1 MKEEDNQFI
10 MNILTDENK
19 RVQTG
24 MHRIVVAGTGYVGL
38 SLAVLLSQY
47 NQVTAVDIIP
57 EKVKKLN
64 NYIFVHV
71 LLFENHVSFKGYQAD
86 LMQSMTSS
94 SLRTM

>member
-38 SLAVLLSQY
+38 SLADQADDVVL
-47 NQVTAVDIIP
+47 
-57 EKVKKLN
+57 
-64 NYIFVHV
+64 VHV